1 MSRNK
6 LVLATHNLH
15 KKIEMNSILSPLG
28 ILIVGLDEFPQIGDI
43 EETGTTL
50 LENAFIK
57 ARTVYELTGL
67 PSLADDTGLEV
78 DSLDGAPGVYSARY
92 AGKNNPTYQENCSK
106 LLLNLKG
113 YPNEKRVAS
122 FKTVI
127 AFVDGEIEYSTEGV
141 VKGLIVEKH
150 RGIDGFGYDPIFQ
163 PESHDLTYAEM
174 DADEKNRI
182 SHRFKALDKI
192 KEFLIPYFNRKG
204 GNIDLK

>member
-1 MSRNK
+1 MLRNK

-15 KKIEMNSILSPLG
+15 KKMEMNSILSSLG

-57 ARTVYELTGL
+57 ARTVFELTGL

-78 DSLDGAPGVYSARY
+78 DFLDGAPGVYSARY
-92 AGKNNPTYQENCSK
+92 AGKNPTYQENCSK

-127 AFVDGEIEYSTEGV
+127 AFVDGEIEHSTEGV
-141 VKGLIVEKH
+141 VNGLIVEKH
-150 RGIDGFGYDPIFQ
+150 RGVDGFGYDPIFQ
-163 PESHDLTYAEM
+163 PESQNLTYAEM

-192 KEFLIPYFNRKG
+192 KKFLTSYFNRKG
-204 GNIDLK
+204 VNIDLK

>member
-1 MSRNK
+1 MLRNK

-15 KKIEMNSILSPLG
+15 KKMEINSILSSLG
-28 ILIVGLDEFPQIGDI
+28 IHIVGLDQFPQIGYI
-43 EETGTTL
+43 EETGSTL

-57 ARTVYELTGL
+57 ARTVYESTGL

-78 DSLDGAPGVYSARY
+78 DSLGGAPGVYSARY
-92 AGKNNPTYQENCSK
+92 AGENPTYQENCTK

-113 YPNEKRVAS
+113 YPNKKRVAR

-127 AFVDGEIEYSTEGV
+127 AFADGEIEHSTEGV

-163 PESHDLTYAEM
+163 PESQNLTYAEM

>member
-1 MSRNK
+1 MLRNK

-15 KKIEMNSILSPLG
+15 KKMEMNSILSSLG

-43 EETGTTL
+43 EETGSTL

-57 ARTVYELTGL
+57 AKTVYEFTGL

-92 AGKNNPTYQENCSK
+92 AGENPTYQENCRK

-127 AFVDGEIEYSTEGV
+127 AFVDGEIEHSTEGV

-150 RGIDGFGYDPIFQ
+150 RGVDGFGYDPIFQ

-192 KEFLIPYFNRKG
+192 KEFLTSYFNRKG
-204 GNIDLK
+204 ANIDLK

>member
-1 MSRNK
+1 MLRKK

-15 KKIEMNSILSPLG
+15 KKMEMNSILSSLG

-92 AGKNNPTYQENCSK
+92 AGKNPTYQENCSK

-127 AFVDGEIEYSTEGV
+127 AFADGEIEYSTEGV
-141 VKGLIVEKH
+141 VKGFIVEKH
-150 RGIDGFGYDPIFQ
+150 RGVDGFGYDPIFQ
-163 PESHDLTYAEM
+163 PESQNLTYAEM

-192 KEFLIPYFNRKG
+192 KEFLTSYFNRKG
-204 GNIDLK
+204 VNIDLK

>member
-6 LVLATHNLH
+6 IVLATHNLH
-15 KKIEMNSILSPLG
+15 KKMEINSILSSLG

-57 ARTVYELTGL
+57 ARTVFELTGL

-78 DSLDGAPGVYSARY
+78 DSLGGAPGVYSARY
-92 AGKNNPTYQENCSK
+92 AGKNPTFQENCTK
-106 LLLNLKG
+106 LLLALKG

-127 AFVDGEIEYSTEGV
+127 AFVDGEIEHSTEGV
-141 VKGLIVEKH
+141 VNGLIVEKH
-150 RGIDGFGYDPIFQ
+150 RGVDGFGYDPIFQ
-163 PESHDLTYAEM
+163 PESQNLTYAEM

-192 KEFLIPYFNRKG
+192 KKFLTSYFYRKG
-204 GNIDLK
+204 VNIDLK

>member
-1 MSRNK
+1 MLRNK

-92 AGKNNPTYQENCSK
+92 AGKNPTYQENCSK

-127 AFVDGEIEYSTEGV
+127 AFVDGEIEHSTEGV
-141 VKGLIVEKH
+141 VKGLIVEKY
-150 RGIDGFGYDPIFQ
+150 RGVDGFGYDPIFQ
-163 PESHDLTYAEM
+163 PESQNLTYAEM
-174 DADEKNRI
+174 DADKKNRI

-192 KEFLIPYFNRKG
+192 KEFLTSYFYKKG
-204 GNIDLK
+204 VNIDLK

>member
-1 MSRNK
+1 MLRNK

-15 KKIEMNSILSPLG
+15 KKMEMNSILSSLG
-28 ILIVGLDEFPQIGDI
+28 IPIVGLDEFPQIGDI

-57 ARTVYELTGL
+57 ARTVYEFTGL

-78 DSLDGAPGVYSARY
+78 DSLGGTPGVYSARY
-92 AGKNNPTYQENCSK
+92 AGKNSTYQENCIK

-113 YPNEKRVAS
+113 YSNEKRIAS

-127 AFVDGEIEYSTEGV
+127 AFVDGEIEHSTEGV

-150 RGIDGFGYDPIFQ
+150 RGVDGFGYDPIFQ
-163 PESHDLTYAEM
+163 PESQNLTYAEL

-204 GNIDLK
+204 VNIDLK

>member
-1 MSRNK
+1 MLRNK

-15 KKIEMNSILSPLG
+15 KKMEMDSILSSLG

-50 LENAFIK
+50 IENAFIK
-57 ARTVYELTGL
+57 AKTVYELTGL

-78 DSLDGAPGVYSARY
+78 DSLNGAPGVYSARY
-92 AGKNNPTYQENCSK
+92 AGKNPTYQENCNK

-127 AFVDGEIEYSTEGV
+127 AFVDGEIEHSTEGV
-141 VKGLIVEKH
+141 VRGLIVKKY
-150 RGIDGFGYDPIFQ
+150 RGVEGFGYDPIFK
-163 PESHDLTYAEM
+163 PESQNLTYAEM
-174 DADEKNRI
+174 EADDKNRI

-204 GNIDLK
+204 ANIDLK

>member
-1 MSRNK
+1 MLRNK

-15 KKIEMNSILSPLG
+15 KKMEMNSILSSLG
-28 ILIVGLDEFPQIGDI
+28 ILIVGLDQFPQIGDI
-43 EETGTTL
+43 EETGSTL

-57 ARTVYELTGL
+57 ARTVYEFTGL

-78 DSLDGAPGVYSARY
+78 DSLGGAPGVYSARY
-92 AGKNNPTYQENCSK
+92 AGKNPTYQENCTK

-113 YPNEKRVAS
+113 YPKKKRTAS
-122 FKTVI
+122 FKTII
-127 AFVDGEIEYSTEGV
+127 AFADGEIEHSTEGV

-150 RGIDGFGYDPIFQ
+150 RGVDGFGYDPIFQ
-163 PESHDLTYAEM
+163 PESQNLTYAEM

-192 KEFLIPYFNRKG
+192 KEFLIPYFNNKG

>member
-1 MSRNK
+1 MLRKK

-15 KKIEMNSILSPLG
+15 KKMEMNSILSSLG
-28 ILIVGLDEFPQIGDI
+28 ILIVGLDQFPQIGDI
-43 EETGTTL
+43 EETGSTL

-92 AGKNNPTYQENCSK
+92 AGKNPTYQENCSK

-127 AFVDGEIEYSTEGV
+127 AFADGEIEYSTEGV
-141 VKGLIVEKH
+141 VKGFIVEKH
-150 RGIDGFGYDPIFQ
+150 RGVDGFGYDPIFQ
-163 PESHDLTYAEM
+163 PESQNLTYAEM

-192 KEFLIPYFNRKG
+192 KEFLTSYFNRKG
-204 GNIDLK
+204 VNIDLK

>member
-1 MSRNK
+1 MLRNK

-15 KKIEMNSILSPLG
+15 KKMEMNSILSSLG
-28 ILIVGLDEFPQIGDI
+28 ILIVGLDQFPQIGDI

-92 AGKNNPTYQENCSK
+92 AGKNPTYQENCSK

-127 AFVDGEIEYSTEGV
+127 AFVDGEIEHSTEGV
-141 VKGLIVEKH
+141 VKGLIVKKY
-150 RGIDGFGYDPIFQ
+150 RGVDGFGYDPIFQ
-163 PESHDLTYAEM
+163 PESQNLTYAEM

-192 KEFLIPYFNRKG
+192 KEFLTSYFNREG
-204 GNIDLK
+204 VNIDL

>member
-1 MSRNK
+1 MLPNK

-15 KKIEMNSILSPLG
+15 KKMEMNSILSSLG
-28 ILIVGLDEFPQIGDI
+28 ILIVGLDQFPQIGDI
-43 EETGTTL
+43 EETGSTL

-57 ARTVYELTGL
+57 ARTVYEFTGL

-78 DSLDGAPGVYSARY
+78 DSLGGAPGVYSARY
-92 AGKNNPTYQENCSK
+92 AGNNPTYQENCTK

-113 YPNEKRVAS
+113 YPKEKRIAS
-122 FKTVI
+122 FKTII
-127 AFVDGEIEYSTEGV
+127 AFVDGEIEHSTEGV

-150 RGIDGFGYDPIFQ
+150 RGVDGFGYDPIFQ
-163 PESHDLTYAEM
+163 PESQNLTYAEM

-192 KEFLIPYFNRKG
+192 KEFLITYFNIKG

>member
-1 MSRNK
+1 MLRNK

-15 KKIEMNSILSPLG
+15 KKMEINSILSPLG

-92 AGKNNPTYQENCSK
+92 AGKNPTYQENCSK

-127 AFVDGEIEYSTEGV
+127 AFVDGEIEHSTEGV
-141 VKGLIVEKH
+141 VKGLIVEKY
-150 RGIDGFGYDPIFQ
+150 RGVDGFGYDPIFQ
-163 PESHDLTYAEM
+163 PESQNLTYAEM
-174 DADEKNRI
+174 DADKKNRI
-182 SHRFKALDKI
+182 SHRYKALDKI
-192 KEFLIPYFNRKG
+192 KEFLTSYFYKKG
-204 GNIDLK
+204 VNIDLK

>member
-1 MSRNK
+1 MLRNK

-15 KKIEMNSILSPLG
+15 KKMEMNSILSSLG

-92 AGKNNPTYQENCSK
+92 AGEKPTYQENCSK

-127 AFVDGEIEYSTEGV
+127 AFVDGEIEHSTEGV
-141 VKGLIVEKH
+141 VKGLIVEKY
-150 RGIDGFGYDPIFQ
+150 RGVDGFGYDPIFQ
-163 PESHDLTYAEM
+163 PESQNLTYAEM
-174 DADEKNRI
+174 DADKKNRI

-192 KEFLIPYFNRKG
+192 KEFLTSYFNRKG
-204 GNIDLK
+204 VNIDL

>member
-1 MSRNK
+1 MLRKK

-15 KKIEMNSILSPLG
+15 KKMEMNSILSSLG

-92 AGKNNPTYQENCSK
+92 AGKNPTYQENCSK

-127 AFVDGEIEYSTEGV
+127 AFVDGEIEHSTEGV
-141 VKGLIVEKH
+141 VKGLIVKKY
-150 RGIDGFGYDPIFQ
+150 RGVDGFGYDPIFQ
-163 PESHDLTYAEM
+163 PESQNLTYAEM
-174 DADEKNRI
+174 DADKKNRI

-192 KEFLIPYFNRKG
+192 KEFLTSYLNRKG
-204 GNIDLK
+204 VNIDLK

>member
-1 MSRNK
+1 MLRNK

-15 KKIEMNSILSPLG
+15 KKMEMNSILSSLG
-28 ILIVGLDEFPQIGDI
+28 ILIVGLDQFPQIGDI
-43 EETGTTL
+43 EETGSTL

-57 ARTVYELTGL
+57 ARTVYEFTGL

-78 DSLDGAPGVYSARY
+78 DSLGGAPGVYSARY
-92 AGKNNPTYQENCSK
+92 AGKNPTYQENCNK

-113 YPNEKRVAS
+113 YPNENRVAS

-127 AFVDGEIEYSTEGV
+127 AFVDGEIEHHTEGV
-141 VKGLIVEKH
+141 VKGLIVEKY
-150 RGIDGFGYDPIFQ
+150 RGVDGFGYDPIFQ
-163 PESHDLTYAEM
+163 PESGNLTYAEM
-174 DADEKNRI
+174 DADKKNRI

-192 KEFLIPYFNRKG
+192 KEFLILYFNNKG

>member
-1 MSRNK
+1 MLYNK

-15 KKIEMNSILSPLG
+15 KQKEMNSILLSLG
-28 ILIVGLDEFPQIGDI
+28 IVIVGLDEFSHIGEI

-50 LENAFIK
+50 VENAYIK
-57 ARTVYELTGL
+57 ARAVHELTGL

-78 DSLDGAPGVYSARY
+78 DSLGRSPGVYSARY
-92 AGKNNPTYQENCSK
+92 AGQNPTYKENCDK
-106 LLLNLKG
+106 LLLKLKG
-113 YPNEKRVAS
+113 YPKEKRVAS

-127 AFVDGEIEYSTEGV
+127 AFIDGEVEHHAEGV
-141 VKGLIVEKH
+141 VKGFIVEKY

-163 PESHDLTYAEM
+163 PDSLNLTYAEM

>member
-1 MSRNK
+1 MLRNK

-15 KKIEMNSILSPLG
+15 KKMEMNSILSSLG
-28 ILIVGLDEFPQIGDI
+28 ILIVGLDQYPQIGDI

-92 AGKNNPTYQENCSK
+92 AGKNPTFQENCSK

-127 AFVDGEIEYSTEGV
+127 AFVDGEIEHSTEGV
-141 VKGLIVEKH
+141 VKGFIVEKH
-150 RGIDGFGYDPIFQ
+150 RGVDGFGYDPIFQ
-163 PESHDLTYAEM
+163 PESQNLTYAEM

-192 KEFLIPYFNRKG
+192 KEFLTSYFNRKG
-204 GNIDLK
+204 VNIDLK

>member
-1 MSRNK
+1 MLRNK

-15 KKIEMNSILSPLG
+15 KKMEMNSILSSLG
-28 ILIVGLDEFPQIGDI
+28 ILIVGLDQFPQIGDI
-43 EETGTTL
+43 EETGSTL

-57 ARTVYELTGL
+57 AKTVYEFTGL

-78 DSLDGAPGVYSARY
+78 DSLGGAPGVCSARY
-92 AGKNNPTYQENCSK
+92 AGNNSTYQENCTK

-113 YPNEKRVAS
+113 YPNKKRVAS

-127 AFVDGEIEYSTEGV
+127 AFADGEIEYSTEGV

-163 PESHDLTYAEM
+163 PESQNLTFAEM

-192 KEFLIPYFNRKG
+192 KEFLIPYFNNKG

>member
-1 MSRNK
+1 MLRNK

-15 KKIEMNSILSPLG
+15 KKMEMNSILSSLG
-28 ILIVGLDEFPQIGDI
+28 ILIVGLDQFPQIGDI
-43 EETGTTL
+43 EETGSTL

-57 ARTVYELTGL
+57 ARTVYKVTGL

-78 DSLDGAPGVYSARY
+78 DSLGGAPGVYSARY
-92 AGKNNPTYQENCSK
+92 AGKNPTYQENCTK

-113 YPNEKRVAS
+113 YPKKKRIAS

-127 AFVDGEIEYSTEGV
+127 AFADGKIEHSTEGV
-141 VKGLIVEKH
+141 VKGLIVEEH
-150 RGIDGFGYDPIFQ
+150 RGADGFGYDPIFQ
-163 PESHDLTYAEM
+163 PESQNLTYAEM

>member
-1 MSRNK
+1 MLRNK

-92 AGKNNPTYQENCSK
+92 AGNNPTYQENCTK
-106 LLLNLKG
+106 LLLDLKG

-127 AFVDGEIEYSTEGV
+127 AFVDGEIEHSTEGV
-141 VKGLIVEKH
+141 VKGMIVEKH
-150 RGIDGFGYDPIFQ
+150 RGVGGFGYDPIFQ
-163 PESHDLTYAEM
+163 PESLNLTYAEL
-174 DADEKNRI
+174 DVDEKKSLAEMYRRG
-182 SHRFKALDKI
+182 H
-192 KEFLIPYFNRKG
+192 
-204 GNIDLK
+204 

>member
-1 MSRNK
+1 M
-6 LVLATHNLH
+6 
-15 KKIEMNSILSPLG
+15 
-28 ILIVGLDEFPQIGDI
+28 
-43 EETGTTL
+43 
-50 LENAFIK
+50 
-57 ARTVYELTGL
+57 
-67 PSLADDTGLEV
+67 
-78 DSLDGAPGVYSARY
+78 
-92 AGKNNPTYQENCSK
+92 
-106 LLLNLKG
+106 KG

-163 PESHDLTYAEM
+163 PESQNLTYAEM

-192 KEFLIPYFNRKG
+192 KEFLIPYFNNKG

>member
-1 MSRNK
+1 MLRNK

-15 KKIEMNSILSPLG
+15 KKMEMNSILSSLG
-28 ILIVGLDEFPQIGDI
+28 ILIVGLDQFPQIGDI
-43 EETGTTL
+43 EETGSTL

-92 AGKNNPTYQENCSK
+92 AGKNPTYQENCSK

-127 AFVDGEIEYSTEGV
+127 AFVDGEIEHSTEGV
-141 VKGLIVEKH
+141 VKGLIVKKY
-150 RGIDGFGYDPIFQ
+150 RGVDGFGYDPIFQ
-163 PESHDLTYAEM
+163 PESQKLTYAEM

-192 KEFLIPYFNRKG
+192 KEFLTSYFNRKG
-204 GNIDLK
+204 VNIDL

>member
-6 LVLATHNLH
+6 LILATHNLH
-15 KKIEMNSILSPLG
+15 KQKEMNSILSPLG
-28 ILIVGLDEFPQIGDI
+28 IVIVGLDEFPQIVDI

-57 ARTVYELTGL
+57 AKTVYEFTGL

-78 DSLDGAPGVYSARY
+78 NSLGGAPGVYSARY
-92 AGKNNPTYQENCSK
+92 AGNNPTYQENCTK

-150 RGIDGFGYDPIFQ
+150 RGDDGFGYDPIFQ
-163 PESHDLTYAEM
+163 PESRNLTYAEM
-174 DADEKNRI
+174 DTDEKNRI

-192 KEFLIPYFNRKG
+192 KEFLIPYFYRKG
-204 GNIDLK
+204 VYIDLK

>member
-1 MSRNK
+1 MLRNK

-15 KKIEMNSILSPLG
+15 KKMEMNSILSSLG
-28 ILIVGLDEFPQIGDI
+28 ILIVGLDQFPQIGDI
-43 EETGTTL
+43 EETGSTL

-57 ARTVYELTGL
+57 ARTVYEVTGL

-92 AGKNNPTYQENCSK
+92 AGKNPTYQENCSK

-127 AFVDGEIEYSTEGV
+127 AFADGEIEYSTEGV
-141 VKGLIVEKH
+141 VKGFIVEKH
-150 RGIDGFGYDPIFQ
+150 RGVDGFGYDPIFQ
-163 PESHDLTYAEM
+163 PESQNLTYAEM

-192 KEFLIPYFNRKG
+192 KEFLTSYLNRKG
-204 GNIDLK
+204 VNIDLK